1 MSVKLTDG
9 LADLSKELGETSA
22 NTTTNRIRHY
32 NDAVLAFFTEKKWP
46 FGTKKNS
53 TLVTVV
59 GQVRY
64 SLATITDIRLP
75 GGIKELQI
83 GDDTADNPAYIPINY
98 TQRHMP
104 QFQGQRY
111 FYLDEETNE
120 IVLLNAPITAGLAL
134 NIRYYYVPERI
145 EDTSSTEEFQV
156 PDQFRK
162 IVATLAAAYVQWSRY
177 LDAQGNRLYNMYERL
192 LVKTET
198 QQAERNN
205 MNPRKFEHPLR
216 WRGFRRT
223 YPTGPQ

>member
-1 MSVKLTDG
+1 MSIKLIDG
-9 LADLSKELGETSA
+9 LSDLSKELGETSA

-32 NDAVLAFFTEKKWP
+32 NDAMLAFFTERKWP

-53 TLVTVV
+53 TLTTVKN
-59 GQVRY
+59 QAKY
-64 SLATITDIRLP
+64 SLATITDIRMP
-75 GGIKELQI
+75 GGIKEIQI
-83 GDDTADNPAYIPINY
+83 GDDAVDNPAYIPLSY
-98 TQRHMP
+98 SQRHMP

-111 FYLDEETNE
+111 FYIDEETNE
-120 IVLLNAPITAGLAL
+120 LVFISIPDTTGLAI
-134 NIRYYYVPERI
+134 NIRYFYVPERI
-145 EDTSSTEEFQV
+145 ESLDSTDEFPV

-162 IVATLAAAYVQWSRY
+162 LVATLAAAYVQWGRY

-216 WRGFRRT
+216 WKGFRRV
-223 YPTGPQ
+223 YPNGR